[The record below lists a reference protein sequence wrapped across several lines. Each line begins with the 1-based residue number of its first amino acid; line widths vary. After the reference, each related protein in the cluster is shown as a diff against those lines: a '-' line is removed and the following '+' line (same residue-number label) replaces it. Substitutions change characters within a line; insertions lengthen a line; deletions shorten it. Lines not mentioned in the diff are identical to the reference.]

1 MDILAVTS
9 EFFPLMKTGG
19 LADVAGALPAAL
31 RSHDMT
37 MTTLLPGYPIVM
49 EGLNSVEIVHHY
61 QNFFGGEARLLISH
75 NNHTPLIVLDAPH
88 LYKRPG
94 NPYLSP
100 QGKDWSDNAMRFA
113 ALARSAADIGRGII
127 PHYSPQLLHL
137 HDWQAALASVYLSE
151 EQGPKTLLT
160 IHNIAFQGQFP
171 RETFPHLDLPSHRFT
186 TNCLEYYG
194 GLCFMKGGITCA
206 DAITTVSPTYAEEIC
221 TPEYGMGLEGVL
233 RTRRN
238 SLHGIVNGIDEEIWN
253 PKTDARI
260 SSNYDCEKIKK
271 RFLNKLIIERRF
283 GLERD
288 DGILHAIVSRLT
300 WQKGLDIFLE
310 CIDSLMA
317 SGARVAVI
325 GQGEPELESAFYKV
339 SERYRGRIGLYIG
352 YDESLAHML
361 FSGADTILVPSRFEP
376 CGLTQL
382 YGLRYGCVPI
392 VSRTGG
398 LADTVIDANHA
409 ALRAGVATGFQFSPL
424 KADTLLKTLQ
434 RAQRLYSDRVA
445 WETMQRQGM
454 RSDVSWQVSATAY
467 AAIYR
472 SLVQTKH

>member
-1 MDILAVTS
+1 MNILAVTS

-19 LADVAGALPAAL
+19 LGDVAGALPSAL
-31 RSHDMT
+31 RSHEMNV
-37 MTTLLPGYPIVM
+37 TTLLPGYPIVM
-49 EGLNSVEIVHHY
+49 ENLKSAQTVHHY
-61 QNFFGGEARLLISH
+61 SKFFGHEARLLFA
-75 NNHTPLIVLDAPH
+75 NNNLAPLIILDAPH

-94 NPYLSP
+94 NPYMSS
-100 QGKDWSDNAMRFA
+100 QGKDWADNAVRFA

-127 PHYSPQLLHL
+127 PNYLPEVLHL
-137 HDWQAALASVYLSE
+137 HDWQAALASVYLSVE
-151 EQGPKTLLT
+151 PGPKTLLT

-171 RETFPHLDLPSHRFT
+171 KESFSALELPEHKFAT
-186 TNCLEYYG
+186 DCLEYYG
-194 GLCFMKGGITCA
+194 GLCFMKGGLTCA

-221 TPEYGMGLEGVL
+221 TSDFGMGLEGVL
-233 RTRRN
+233 RMRRN
-238 SLHGIVNGIDEEIWN
+238 SLHGIVNGIDDEIWN
-253 PKTDARI
+253 PKTDSRI
-260 SSNYDCEKIKK
+260 SSNYDSDKLKK

-300 WQKGLDIFLE
+300 WQKGLDVFLE
-310 CIDSLMA
+310 CLDPLIA
-317 SGARVAVI
+317 SGARLAVI
-325 GQGEPELESAFYKV
+325 GQGEPELETAFYKA
-339 SERYRGRIGLYIG
+339 SEKYKGRIGLYVG

-398 LADTVIDANHA
+398 LADTIIDANHA

-424 KADTLLKTLQ
+424 EPNILQKTLQ
-434 RAQRLYSDRVA
+434 RAQRLYADREVWA
-445 WETMQRQGM
+445 NIQRQGM
-454 RSDVSWQVSATAY
+454 RSDVSWQASATAY

-472 SLVQTKH
+472 SLVQTKN